1 MLSIFSLHHECSIII
16 ICIFILTYRKQTSND
31 FISNWMTLMNGTK
44 SQVHNLID
52 LIRIRFTLAM
62 QPCEKGG
69 KITYISQ
76 GPQMHIECFSCTV
89 KLLCTSF
96 IKIIRAY
103 GALIISVIPGTCNG
117 DSVFS
122 LLFFK
127 PKCEEH
133 ISQKLNLALYFVPIL
148 HFNLKGWRKWKG
160 SLKPCEIRKTRDEGN
175 KMVEWESEE
184 LWAFLICP
192 SPAIL
197 LMTCYF
203 WINRNEE
210 TCSSVIFQAW

>member
-1 MLSIFSLHHECSIII
+1 MC
-16 ICIFILTYRKQTSND
+16 
-31 FISNWMTLMNGTK
+31 
-44 SQVHNLID
+44 
-52 LIRIRFTLAM
+52 
-62 QPCEKGG
+62 
-69 KITYISQ
+69 
-76 GPQMHIECFSCTV
+76 IECFSCAV
-89 KLLCTSF
+89 KLLRTRF

-127 PKCEEH
+127 PKCEEY

-175 KMVEWESEE
+175 KMVEWEREE

-210 TCSSVIFQAW
+210 TCSAVIFQAWYWKISEDIFFPLLILIILDVATVVLKIASRARFLVIGHLRWHCLGKRFMYKPCLI